1 MSFIHHYGSQTGQLR
16 FELFATHRSPGRGG
30 GGGRGV
36 DLPSDR
42 LMRMC
47 RWIGSHYHDWIDYNG
62 VTSSIDLLEEGRTFS
77 GFSAKKILVVVV

>member
-1 MSFIHHYGSQTGQLR
+1 MSFIHHYWSQTGELR
-16 FELFATHRSPGRGG
+16 FELFATHRSPGRG

-47 RWIGSHYHDWIDYNG
+47 RWMGSHCHDWIDYNG

>member
-1 MSFIHHYGSQTGQLR
+1 M
-16 FELFATHRSPGRGG
+16 
-30 GGGRGV
+30 

-47 RWIGSHYHDWIDYNG
+47 RWIESHCHDWIDYNG

>member
-1 MSFIHHYGSQTGQLR
+1 MSFIHHYCSQTGELR

-30 GGGRGV
+30 GGRGV
-36 DLPSDR
+36 DYPSDR

-47 RWIGSHYHDWIDYNG
+47 RWIGSHCHDWIDYNG

>member
-1 MSFIHHYGSQTGQLR
+1 MDY
-16 FELFATHRSPGRGG
+16 
-30 GGGRGV
+30 
-36 DLPSDR
+36 PSDR

-47 RWIGSHYHDWIDYNG
+47 RWIGSHCHDWIDYNG